1 MDALAAHAELDSL
14 LDAVDELTGP
24 LERDAM
30 RQAILG
36 HRQSGIPIGSE
47 APGMLPAGVAL
58 AKQIADVLGDADAE
72 LTSAEVA
79 QLEAK
84 VYKRL
89 SL

>member
-1 MDALAAHAELDSL
+1 MDELTAHAELDSL
-14 LDAVDELTGP
+14 LDAVDELTAP

-30 RQAILG
+30 RQAIVG
-36 HRQSGIPIGSE
+36 YRQSGVEIGGE
-47 APGMLPAGVAL
+47 APGMLPAGLAL
-58 AKQIADVLGDADAE
+58 AKQIADLLDSADAD
-72 LTSAEVA
+72 LTPTEVA